1 MSKLGEFK
9 YGVNAIRAIIRA
21 TGKTPQEILIKK
33 EALATDMEIGT
44 VIIWAGM
51 LWKKKTLT
59 VDEVG
64 DMLDAE
70 EGLYIEALKEAFSAF
85 VFAFNRMFVP
95 AAVPAEDESGT
106 EKN

>member
-1 MSKLGEFK
+1 MSKLGEYK

-21 TGKTPQEILIKK
+21 TGKTPHEILNMK
-33 EALATDMEIGT
+33 EALATDMEIGP

-51 LWKKKTLT
+51 LWKQKTLT
-59 VDEVG
+59 IDAVG
-64 DMLDAE
+64 DMLDLE
-70 EGLYIEALKEAFSAF
+70 DGLYIEALREAFSAF

-95 AAVPAEDESGT
+95 VTVPAEDESGT